1 MANKF
6 DIVLL
11 GVGGHARVVLDALRQ
26 SGETRSIAALDA
38 DTTRHGSTFFDVP
51 VIGGDDLLEQLA
63 RQGARYF
70 VIGFAGTKNHAPRKR
85 VYDHACSLGLEP
97 LSVRHPSAIISS
109 SSHIGLGCQIMAG
122 AIINASAEL
131 GENVIVNTAG
141 VVEHDCRV
149 GNHVHIASGACL
161 CGGVRV
167 ADLAHVG
174 AGSTILQGISI
185 GYASVVGLG
194 ASVITNVADLTTVV
208 GVPAK
213 AKSLPSSSEN
223 IF

>member
-1 MANKF
+1 MANTF
-6 DIVLL
+6 DVVLL

-63 RQGARYF
+63 RNGARYF

-85 VYDHACSLGLEP
+85 VYDHARSLGLEP

-109 SSHIGLGCQIMAG
+109 YTRIGLGCQIMAG

-131 GENVIVNTAG
+131 GSNVIVNTAS
-141 VVEHDCRV
+141 VIEHDCIL
-149 GNHVHIASGACL
+149 GDHVHVATGARL
-161 CGGVRV
+161 CGGAHV
-167 ADLAHVG
+167 ADLAHIG
-174 AGSTILQGISI
+174 AGSTVLQLVSI
-185 GYASVVGLG
+185 GQASVVGAG
-194 ASVITNVADLTTVV
+194 ALVLDHVPPHITVG
-208 GVPAK
+208 GVPARE
-213 AKSLPSSSEN
+213 LTQ
-223 IF
+223 